1 MSGFPPSF
9 IPALWNIGILHH
21 KKAKLRKHMRQSV
34 VSKQSGFFFL
44 NFVTFSDYL
53 SLTITFLGNKGN
65 SFKILIQTFVTY
77 FILFL
82 SLLPFL
88 LSLEFEKKT
97 NSVSF
102 YIYSSRQMAVLRPGL
117 VLYKNRL

>member
-1 MSGFPPSF
+1 
-9 IPALWNIGILHH
+9 
-21 KKAKLRKHMRQSV
+21 MRQSV
-34 VSKQSGFFFL
+34 VSKQSGFFLL

-53 SLTITFLGNKGN
+53 SFTITFLGNKGN